1 MFTYGTKEKMKR
13 LIKLL
18 FKDNKLRF
26 YVLVIIFVI
35 ASIQPFIESK
45 KDYMERF
52 STTFENKEIPKFGF
66 TIVEFD
72 KLGNYSKLIDFKPEN
87 FYENLDKYV
96 KENGVEKL
104 ILKDNYVYFNRESNV
119 SVIEKNKEYILIN
132 YYEQL
137 TEDYNIYKYKV
148 YFNGKIVPVYFYM
161 RHDFARFAMYVTPLT
176 FGFLITL
183 GISLIINFLFKII
196 IKSREKV

>member
-1 MFTYGTKEKMKR
+1 MKI
-13 LIKLL
+13 LIKLF
-18 FKDNKLRF
+18 FKDNKLRL
-26 YVLVIIFVI
+26 YVSIILY
-35 ASIQPFIESK
+35 SIIVLLLYIDSYNG
-45 KDYMERF
+45 YMKSF
-52 STTFENKEIPKFGF
+52 STTFENKEIPKWSF

-72 KLGNYSKLIDFKPEN
+72 KLGNYSKLIEFKPEN

-104 ILKDNYVYFNRESNV
+104 ILKDNYIYFNRESNV

-161 RHDFARFAMYVTPLT
+161 NYMFAKTGIYTVPAIVGLV
-176 FGFLITL
+176 ITL
-183 GISLIINFLFKII
+183 ILKGIINFLFEII
-196 IKSREKV
+196 VKSKEKV

>member
-1 MFTYGTKEKMKR
+1 MKR

-104 ILKDNYVYFNRESNV
+104 ILKDNYVYFNWESNV

-148 YFNGKIVPVYFYM
+148 YFNGKIDPVYFYM
-161 RHDFARFAMYVTPLT
+161 RHDFARFAMYVTSLS

-196 IKSREKV
+196 IKSREKVWYF